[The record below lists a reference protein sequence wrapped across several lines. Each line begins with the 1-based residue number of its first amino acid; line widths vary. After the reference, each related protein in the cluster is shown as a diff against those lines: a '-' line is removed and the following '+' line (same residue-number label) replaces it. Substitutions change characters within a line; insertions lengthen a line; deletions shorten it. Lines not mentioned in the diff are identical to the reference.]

1 MCYGIPCQVLL
12 IFQFSRKNLQAYKI
26 MDWVFKA
33 SSSWDMT
40 ELDFGVL
47 DDTNKNQYME
57 VFSVDPSSGK
67 SFNKWNEQK
76 HSTMSGSSK
85 KQHISCLVDGCT
97 ADLTS
102 CRDYHRRHRVC
113 ETHSK
118 TPVVTIGGKDQRFCQ
133 QCSRRNE
140 CCFCNCLVAY
150 LTLTPQKET
159 VAMQIW
165 SLLKQNSS
173 RIKEDLLRYQNLFH
187 HRLYTNTISDQLSEF
202 DRFHSV
208 GEFDEVKRSCRKRL
222 DGHNR
227 RRRKPKP
234 ESMYLNYGSFSTNHQ
249 GTKLVLFGG
258 SPEYTSIPLRW
269 PYNEKL
275 KQQVHVSVQQRT
287 PSHPYT
293 RFCIAREKKFPF
305 LLGTEA
311 SSQIPERLVE
321 PKGALSLLSKHTIHT
336 SKASP
341 SDPLNHHPLLPL
353 GNVRGGDTDNHSEG
367 LLEDESYTWPSQIE
381 VDNLYI

>member
-1 MCYGIPCQVLL
+1 MIPTVRLSFKQTP
-12 IFQFSRKNLQAYKI
+12 QEAYKI

-133 QCSRRNE
+133 QCS
-140 CCFCNCLVAY
+140 
-150 LTLTPQKET
+150 
-159 VAMQIW
+159 
-165 SLLKQNSS
+165 
-173 RIKEDLLRYQNLFH
+173 
-187 HRLYTNTISDQLSEF
+187 
-202 DRFHSV
+202 RFHSV